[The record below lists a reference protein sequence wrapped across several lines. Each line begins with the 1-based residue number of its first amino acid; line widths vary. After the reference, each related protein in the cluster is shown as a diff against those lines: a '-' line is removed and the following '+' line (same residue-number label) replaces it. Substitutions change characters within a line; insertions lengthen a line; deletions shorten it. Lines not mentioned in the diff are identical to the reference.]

1 MAVNARTEKFQ
12 HIEVFDKPALFT
24 NGRIARDTVPK
35 GWYCYDIRGSDDDPG
50 ELCYMEENVVVNHAG
65 SVLMPEKLAMPKS
78 GRLDVRD
85 ELGFLDEGNMTLRE
99 FCEAHQLPC
108 PAENMKFHIRPARP
122 EEAGLFYIKSGKAS
136 GYMRYIATR
145 EGVEKLAG
153 NGAVTKGQRELIQK
167 LLHDFPDAVEL
178 FEYEDYCKTPTLGT
192 ASAFITMALDA
203 NLHEIDSESG
213 YMQYIATRPRVQKR
227 GAHGL
232 FSSATAVDLA
242 SAMSELEAH
251 EGNVWT
257 IIYSLR
263 REDAARLEYDSADAW
278 RTLLMENAPALAKSM
293 KISLNNFH
301 WYAAFHDEGH
311 HPHIHMMVWSDNPK
325 EGFLTKDGI
334 ATMRS
339 KLTNAIFRD
348 EMQQIYERKDVAY
361 SDLVEAAQN
370 AMREMIS
377 RMQHQICDSP
387 IIEDNMRQLVQALE
401 TTTGKRQYGYLK
413 KPLKQ
418 FVDTIVDALAEL
430 PEASECYEVWNQIHE
445 ELNECY
451 GHSTP
456 WERLPLSQRK
466 EFRKI
471 KNDIIREA
479 ENIRLGLPTF
489 EDERMQDEPE
499 PESQKEEH
507 QSYSVYE
514 QAQRYRTAKAVLQDI
529 YALDAEHAD
538 AVKALEQ
545 LWEEGYTVVA
555 HQLGKF
561 YRDDLST
568 LRDHEKAEQWF
579 RCSAEAGNDFSEY
592 ALGKLLLTQKRTV
605 EALEWLDKAAE
616 QGNQFARYRL
626 GKIYLT
632 GEPVSK
638 DVEKALAYL
647 TASADQ
653 GNQFAQYA
661 LGKLYLFGRDVPPDR
676 EQAREWLI
684 RAAAQGNEYA
694 RFFLDR
700 FDQFRDP
707 SVMLAATKLL
717 HHMSRI
723 FQSNS
728 VPPSNPAGIRIDS
741 KRRRRLMEKRMA
753 MGHRADDH
761 EEQTQ
766 YQQSM

>member
-1 MAVNARTEKFQ
+1 
-12 HIEVFDKPALFT
+12 
-24 NGRIARDTVPK
+24 
-35 GWYCYDIRGSDDDPG
+35 
-50 ELCYMEENVVVNHAG
+50 
-65 SVLMPEKLAMPKS
+65 
-78 GRLDVRD
+78 
-85 ELGFLDEGNMTLRE
+85 
-99 FCEAHQLPC
+99 
-108 PAENMKFHIRPARP
+108 
-122 EEAGLFYIKSGKAS
+122 
-136 GYMRYIATR
+136 MRYIATR

-167 LLHDFPDAVEL
+167 LLTDFPDAVEL

-192 ASAFITMALDA
+192 ASAFISMALDA
-203 NLHEIDSESG
+203 NFHEMDSESG

-232 FSSATAVDLA
+232 FSSATAIDLA

-278 RTLLMENAPALAKSM
+278 RTLLMENTPTLAKSM
-293 KISLNNFH
+293 KISLDNFR

-311 HPHIHMMVWSDNPK
+311 HPHIHMMVWSDDPK

-334 ATMRS
+334 AAMRS

-377 RMQHQICDSP
+377 RMQRQVCDSP
-387 IIEDNMRQLVQALE
+387 IIEDNIHQLVQALE
-401 TTTGKRQYGYLK
+401 TTTGKKQYGYLK

-418 FVDTIVDALAEL
+418 LVDTIVDVLAEL
-430 PEASECYEVWNQIHE
+430 PEVSECYEVWNQIHE

-499 PESQKEEH
+499 PENQKEEH

-514 QAQRYRTAKAVLQDI
+514 QAQRYRAAKAVLQDI
-529 YALDAEHAD
+529 YALDVEHAD

-545 LWEEGYTVVA
+545 LWEEGYTVAA

-579 RCSAEAGNDFSEY
+579 RHSAEAGNDFSEY

-605 EALEWLDKAAE
+605 EALEWLGKAADH
-616 QGNQFARYRL
+616 GNQFARYRL
-626 GKIYLT
+626 GKIYLA
-632 GEPVSK
+632 GESVPK
-638 DVEKALAYL
+638 DMEKALAYL

-661 LGKLYLFGRDVPPDR
+661 LGKLYLLGRDVPPNR
-676 EQAREWLI
+676 EQAKEWLI

-723 FQSNS
+723 FQNNS
-728 VPPSNPAGIRIDS
+728 APPGNPAGIRIDS
-741 KRRRRLMEKRMA
+741 KRRRRLAEKRMA
-753 MGHRADDH
+753 MGHKADDH

>member
-1 MAVNARTEKFQ
+1 MA
-12 HIEVFDKPALFT
+12 
-24 NGRIARDTVPK
+24 
-35 GWYCYDIRGSDDDPG
+35 
-50 ELCYMEENVVVNHAG
+50 
-65 SVLMPEKLAMPKS
+65 KLVQKS
-78 GRLDVRD
+78 G
-85 ELGFLDEGNMTLRE
+85 
-99 FCEAHQLPC
+99 
-108 PAENMKFHIRPARP
+108 
-122 EEAGLFYIKSGKAS
+122 YIKSGKAS

-167 LLHDFPDAVEL
+167 LLTDFPDAVEL

-192 ASAFITMALDA
+192 ASAFISMALDA
-203 NLHEIDSESG
+203 NFHEMDSESG

-232 FSSATAVDLA
+232 FSSATAVDLT

-263 REDAARLEYDSADAW
+263 REDAASLEYNNADAW
-278 RTLLMENAPALAKSM
+278 RALLMENAPTLAKSM
-293 KISLNNFH
+293 KISLDNFH
-301 WYAAFHDEGH
+301 WCAAFHDEGH
-311 HPHIHMMVWSDNPK
+311 HPHIHMMVWSDDPK

-334 ATMRS
+334 AAMRS

-401 TTTGKRQYGYLK
+401 TTTGKKQYGYLK

-418 FVDTIVDALAEL
+418 LVDTIGDALAEL
-430 PEASECYEVWNQIHE
+430 PEVSECYEVWNQIHE

-538 AVKALEQ
+538 AVKALER
-545 LWEEGYTVVA
+545 LWEEGYTVAA

-579 RCSAEAGNDFSEY
+579 RHSAEAGNDFSEY

-605 EALEWLDKAAE
+605 EAMGWLSKAADH
-616 QGNQFARYRL
+616 GNQFARYRL
-626 GKIYLT
+626 GKIYLAD
-632 GEPVSK
+632 ESVPK
-638 DVEKALAYL
+638 DVAKALVYL

-653 GNQFAQYA
+653 ENQFAQYT
-661 LGKLYLFGRDVPPDR
+661 LGKLYLLGRDVPLDR

>member
-1 MAVNARTEKFQ
+1 MA
-12 HIEVFDKPALFT
+12 
-24 NGRIARDTVPK
+24 
-35 GWYCYDIRGSDDDPG
+35 
-50 ELCYMEENVVVNHAG
+50 
-65 SVLMPEKLAMPKS
+65 KLVQKS
-78 GRLDVRD
+78 G
-85 ELGFLDEGNMTLRE
+85 
-99 FCEAHQLPC
+99 
-108 PAENMKFHIRPARP
+108 
-122 EEAGLFYIKSGKAS
+122 YIKSGKAS

-167 LLHDFPDAVEL
+167 LLTDFPDAAEL

-192 ASAFITMALDA
+192 ASAFIGMALDA
-203 NLHEIDSESG
+203 NIHEIDSESG
-213 YMQYIATRPRVQKR
+213 YMQYIATRPRVQKH
-227 GAHGL
+227 GSHGL
-232 FSSATAVDLA
+232 FSSATAVDLT

-278 RTLLMENAPALAKSM
+278 RTLLMENAPTLAKSM
-293 KISLNNFH
+293 KISLDNFH

-311 HPHIHMMVWSDNPK
+311 HPHIHMMVWSDDPK

-334 ATMRS
+334 AAMRS

-377 RMQHQICDSP
+377 RMQNQICASP
-387 IIEDNMRQLVQALE
+387 IIENNMRQLVQALE
-401 TTTGKRQYGYLK
+401 TTTGKKQYGYLK

-418 FVDTIVDALAEL
+418 LVDTIVDALAEL
-430 PEASECYEVWNQIHE
+430 PEVSECYEVWNQIHE

-499 PESQKEEH
+499 PENQEEEH

-538 AVKALEQ
+538 AVKALDQ
-545 LWEEGYTVVA
+545 LWEEGYTVAA

-579 RCSAEAGNDFSEY
+579 RHSAEAGNDFSEY

-605 EALEWLDKAAE
+605 EAMGWLSKAADH
-616 QGNQFARYRL
+616 GNQFARYRL
-626 GKIYLT
+626 GKIYLAD
-632 GEPVSK
+632 ESVPK
-638 DVEKALAYL
+638 DVAKALVYL

-653 GNQFAQYA
+653 ENQFAQYT
-661 LGKLYLFGRDVPPDR
+661 LGKLYLLGRDVPPDR

>member
-1 MAVNARTEKFQ
+1 MA
-12 HIEVFDKPALFT
+12 
-24 NGRIARDTVPK
+24 
-35 GWYCYDIRGSDDDPG
+35 
-50 ELCYMEENVVVNHAG
+50 
-65 SVLMPEKLAMPKS
+65 KLVQKS
-78 GRLDVRD
+78 G
-85 ELGFLDEGNMTLRE
+85 
-99 FCEAHQLPC
+99 
-108 PAENMKFHIRPARP
+108 
-122 EEAGLFYIKSGKAS
+122 YIKSGKAG

-153 NGAVTKGQRELIQK
+153 NGAVTKGQRELIQE

-227 GAHGL
+227 GTHGL
-232 FSSATAVDLA
+232 FSSASAVDLTL
-242 SAMSELEAH
+242 AMSELEAH

-263 REDAARLEYDSADAW
+263 REDAARLEYDNADAW
-278 RTLLMENAPALAKSM
+278 RALLMENTPALAKSM
-293 KISLNNFH
+293 KISLDNLH

-311 HPHIHMMVWSDNPK
+311 HPHIHMMVWSDDPK

-334 ATMRS
+334 AAMRS

-377 RMQHQICDSP
+377 RMQRQVCDSP
-387 IIEDNMRQLVQALE
+387 IVEDNMRQLVQALD
-401 TTTGKRQYGYLK
+401 TTTGKKQYGYLK

-418 FVDTIVDALAEL
+418 LVDTIVDALAEL
-430 PEASECYEVWNQIHE
+430 PEVSECYEVWNQIRE
-445 ELNECY
+445 ELNACY
-451 GHSTP
+451 GHGTS

-479 ENIRLGLPTF
+479 ENVRLGLPTF
-489 EDERMQDEPE
+489 EDEGMQDEPE

-507 QSYSVYE
+507 QSYRVYE

-529 YALDAEHAD
+529 YALDAEHAE

-545 LWEEGYTVVA
+545 LWEEGYTVAA

-568 LRDHEKAEQWF
+568 LRDHEKAERWF
-579 RCSAEAGNDFSEY
+579 RHSAEAGNDFSEY
-592 ALGKLLLTQKRTV
+592 ALGKLLLTQKRTA
-605 EALEWLDKAAE
+605 EAMGWLGKAADH
-616 QGNQFARYRL
+616 GNQFARYRL
-626 GKIYLT
+626 GKIYLA
-632 GEPVSK
+632 GESVPK
-638 DVEKALAYL
+638 DTEKALAYL

-661 LGKLYLFGRDVPPDR
+661 LGKLYLLGRDVSPDR
-676 EQAREWLI
+676 ALAREWLI
-684 RAAAQGNEYA
+684 CAAAQGNEYA

-723 FQSNS
+723 FQNNS

-753 MGHRADDH
+753 MGHKADDH

>member
-1 MAVNARTEKFQ
+1 MA
-12 HIEVFDKPALFT
+12 
-24 NGRIARDTVPK
+24 
-35 GWYCYDIRGSDDDPG
+35 
-50 ELCYMEENVVVNHAG
+50 
-65 SVLMPEKLAMPKS
+65 KLVQKS
-78 GRLDVRD
+78 G
-85 ELGFLDEGNMTLRE
+85 
-99 FCEAHQLPC
+99 
-108 PAENMKFHIRPARP
+108 
-122 EEAGLFYIKSGKAS
+122 YIKSGKAS

-145 EGVEKLAG
+145 EGVEKLVG

-167 LLHDFPDAVEL
+167 LLTDFPDAAEL

-192 ASAFITMALDA
+192 ASAFIGMALDA
-203 NLHEIDSESG
+203 NIHEIDSESG

-227 GAHGL
+227 GTHGL
-232 FSSATAVDLA
+232 FSSATAVDLT

-278 RTLLMENAPALAKSM
+278 RTLLMENAPTLAKSM
-293 KISLNNFH
+293 KISLDNFH

-311 HPHIHMMVWSDNPK
+311 HPHIHMMVWSDDPK

-334 ATMRS
+334 AAMRS

-377 RMQHQICDSP
+377 QMQRQICDSP
-387 IIEDNMRQLVQALE
+387 IIEDNIRQLVQALE
-401 TTTGKRQYGYLK
+401 TTTGKKQYGYLK

-418 FVDTIVDALAEL
+418 LVDTIVDALAEL
-430 PEASECYEVWNQIHE
+430 PEVSECYEVWNQIHE

-479 ENIRLGLPTF
+479 ENIRLGLSTF

-499 PESQKEEH
+499 PESQKEEQ

-529 YALDAEHAD
+529 YALDAEHAE

-545 LWEEGYTVVA
+545 LWEEGYTVAA

-568 LRDHEKAEQWF
+568 LRDHEKAEEWF
-579 RCSAEAGNDFSEY
+579 RHSAEAGNDFSEY

-605 EALEWLDKAAE
+605 EAMGWLSKAADH
-616 QGNQFARYRL
+616 GNQFARYRL
-626 GKIYLT
+626 GKIYLAD
-632 GEPVSK
+632 ESVPK
-638 DVEKALAYL
+638 DVAKALVYL

-653 GNQFAQYA
+653 ENQFAQYT
-661 LGKLYLFGRDVPPDR
+661 LGKLYLLGRDVPLDR

-723 FQSNS
+723 FQNNS
-728 VPPSNPAGIRIDS
+728 VPPGNPAGIRIDS
-741 KRRRRLMEKRMA
+741 KRRRRLIEKRMA
-753 MGHRADDH
+753 MGHKADDH

>member
-1 MAVNARTEKFQ
+1 MA
-12 HIEVFDKPALFT
+12 
-24 NGRIARDTVPK
+24 
-35 GWYCYDIRGSDDDPG
+35 
-50 ELCYMEENVVVNHAG
+50 
-65 SVLMPEKLAMPKS
+65 KLVQKS
-78 GRLDVRD
+78 G
-85 ELGFLDEGNMTLRE
+85 
-99 FCEAHQLPC
+99 
-108 PAENMKFHIRPARP
+108 
-122 EEAGLFYIKSGKAS
+122 YIKSGKAS

-145 EGVEKLAG
+145 EGVEKLTG
-153 NGAVTKGQRELIQK
+153 NSPVTRGQRELIQK

-311 HPHIHMMVWSDNPK
+311 HPHIHMMVWSDDPK

-348 EMQQIYERKDVAY
+348 EMQQIYEHKDVAY

-430 PEASECYEVWNQIHE
+430 PEVSECYEVWNQIHE

-514 QAQRYRTAKAVLQDI
+514 QAQRYRAAKAVLQDI
-529 YALDAEHAD
+529 YALDAEHAE

-545 LWEEGYTVVA
+545 LWEEGYTVAA

-568 LRDHEKAEQWF
+568 LRDYAKAEQWF
-579 RCSAEAGNDFSEY
+579 RRSAEAGNDFSEY
-592 ALGKLLLTQKRTV
+592 ALGKLLLTQKRWD
-605 EALEWLDKAAE
+605 EAMEWLDKAADH
-616 QGNQFARYRL
+616 GSQFAQYRL
-626 GKIYLT
+626 GKISLT
-632 GEPVSK
+632 GEFVPK

-661 LGKLYLFGRDVPPDR
+661 LGKLYLFGRDAPSDR

-753 MGHRADDH
+753 MGHRADDR

>member
-1 MAVNARTEKFQ
+1 MA
-12 HIEVFDKPALFT
+12 
-24 NGRIARDTVPK
+24 
-35 GWYCYDIRGSDDDPG
+35 
-50 ELCYMEENVVVNHAG
+50 
-65 SVLMPEKLAMPKS
+65 KLVQKS
-78 GRLDVRD
+78 G
-85 ELGFLDEGNMTLRE
+85 
-99 FCEAHQLPC
+99 
-108 PAENMKFHIRPARP
+108 
-122 EEAGLFYIKSGKAS
+122 YIKSGKAS

-167 LLHDFPDAVEL
+167 LLTDFPDAAEL

-192 ASAFITMALDA
+192 ASAFIGMALDA
-203 NLHEIDSESG
+203 NIHEIDSESG
-213 YMQYIATRPRVQKR
+213 YMQYIATRPHVQKH
-227 GAHGL
+227 GSHGL
-232 FSSATAVDLA
+232 FSSATAVDLT

-278 RTLLMENAPALAKSM
+278 RTLLMENAPTLAKSM
-293 KISLNNFH
+293 KISLDNFH

-311 HPHIHMMVWSDNPK
+311 HPHIHMMVWSDDPK
-325 EGFLTKDGI
+325 EGFLTKNGI
-334 ATMRS
+334 AAMRS

-387 IIEDNMRQLVQALE
+387 IIENNMRQLVQALE
-401 TTTGKRQYGYLK
+401 TITGKKQYGYLK

-418 FVDTIVDALAEL
+418 LVDTIVDALAEL
-430 PEASECYEVWNQIHE
+430 PEVSECYEVWNQIHE

-529 YALDAEHAD
+529 YARDAEHAE

-545 LWEEGYTVVA
+545 LWEEGYTVAA

-568 LRDHEKAEQWF
+568 LRDHEKAKEWF
-579 RCSAEAGNDFSEY
+579 RRSAEAGNDFSGY
-592 ALGKLLLTQKRTV
+592 ILGKLLLTQKRTV
-605 EALEWLDKAAE
+605 EAMEWLGKAADH
-616 QGNQFARYRL
+616 GNQFARYRL

-632 GEPVSK
+632 GESAPK
-638 DVEKALAYL
+638 DVAKALAYL

-653 GNQFAQYA
+653 GNQFAQYT
-661 LGKLYLFGRDVPPDR
+661 LGKLYLLGRDVPPDR
-676 EQAREWLI
+676 EQAREWLS

-707 SVMLAATKLL
+707 SVMLATTKLL

-728 VPPSNPAGIRIDS
+728 VPPSNPSGIRIDS
-741 KRRRRLMEKRMA
+741 KRRRRLVEKRMA
-753 MGHRADDH
+753 MGHKADDH

>member
-1 MAVNARTEKFQ
+1 MA
-12 HIEVFDKPALFT
+12 
-24 NGRIARDTVPK
+24 
-35 GWYCYDIRGSDDDPG
+35 
-50 ELCYMEENVVVNHAG
+50 
-65 SVLMPEKLAMPKS
+65 KLVQKS
-78 GRLDVRD
+78 G
-85 ELGFLDEGNMTLRE
+85 
-99 FCEAHQLPC
+99 
-108 PAENMKFHIRPARP
+108 
-122 EEAGLFYIKSGKAS
+122 YIKSGKAS

-153 NGAVTKGQRELIQK
+153 NGSVTKGQRELIQK
-167 LLHDFPDAVEL
+167 LLTDFPDAVEL

-192 ASAFITMALDA
+192 ASAFISMALDA

-213 YMQYIATRPRVQKR
+213 YMQYIATRPRAQKR
-227 GAHGL
+227 GIHGL

-242 SAMSELEAH
+242 SAISELEAH

-263 REDAARLEYDSADAW
+263 REDADRLEYDNADAW
-278 RTLLMENAPALAKSM
+278 RALLMENAPTLAKSM
-293 KISLNNFH
+293 KISLDNFH

-311 HPHIHMMVWSDNPK
+311 HPHIHMMVWSDDPK

-334 ATMRS
+334 AAMRS

-370 AMREMIS
+370 AMQEMIS

-387 IIEDNMRQLVQALE
+387 IIEANMRQIVQALE
-401 TTTGKRQYGYLK
+401 TTTGKKQYGYLK

-418 FVDTIVDALAEL
+418 LVDTIVDMLAEL
-430 PEASECYEVWNQIHE
+430 PEVSECYEVWNQIHE

-456 WERLPLSQRK
+456 WERIPLSQRK

-499 PESQKEEH
+499 PENQKEEH

-514 QAQRYRTAKAVLQDI
+514 QAQRYRAAKAVLQDI
-529 YALDAEHAD
+529 YALDAEHAE

-545 LWEEGYTVVA
+545 LWEEGYTVAA

-568 LRDHEKAEQWF
+568 LRDHEKAEEWF
-579 RCSAEAGNDFSEY
+579 RRSAEVGNDFSEY
-592 ALGKLLLTQKRTV
+592 ALGKLLLTQKRWE
-605 EALEWLDKAAE
+605 EALGWLGKAADH
-616 QGNQFARYRL
+616 GNQFARYRL
-626 GKIYLT
+626 GKIYLA
-632 GEPVSK
+632 GESVPK
-638 DVEKALAYL
+638 DVAKALAYL

-653 GNQFAQYA
+653 GNQFAQYT
-661 LGKLYLFGRDVPPDR
+661 LGKLYLLGRDVPPDR

-694 RFFLDR
+694 RFFLDH

-707 SVMLAATKLL
+707 SVMLAASKLL

-723 FQSNS
+723 FQNNS
-728 VPPSNPAGIRIDS
+728 IPPVNPAGIRIDS

-753 MGHRADDH
+753 MGHKADDH

>member
-1 MAVNARTEKFQ
+1 MVNLVQ
-12 HIEVFDKPALFT
+12 
-24 NGRIARDTVPK
+24 
-35 GWYCYDIRGSDDDPG
+35 
-50 ELCYMEENVVVNHAG
+50 
-65 SVLMPEKLAMPKS
+65 KS
-78 GRLDVRD
+78 G
-85 ELGFLDEGNMTLRE
+85 
-99 FCEAHQLPC
+99 
-108 PAENMKFHIRPARP
+108 
-122 EEAGLFYIKSGKAS
+122 YIKSGKAG
-136 GYMRYIATR
+136 GYMRYIANR
-145 EGVEKLAG
+145 EGVERLAG

-167 LLHDFPDAVEL
+167 LLTDFPDAVEL
-178 FEYEDYCKTPTLGT
+178 LEYEDYCKTPTLGT

-213 YMQYIATRPRVQKR
+213 YMQYIATRPRVQKH
-227 GAHGL
+227 GSHGL
-232 FSSATAVDLA
+232 FSSSTSVDLA

-263 REDAARLEYDSADAW
+263 REDAARLEFDNADAW
-278 RTLLMENAPALAKSM
+278 RTLLMENAPTLAKSM
-293 KISLNNFH
+293 KISLDNFH

-311 HPHIHMMVWSDNPK
+311 HPHIHMMVWSDDPK

-334 ATMRS
+334 AAMRS

-348 EMQQIYERKDVAY
+348 EMQQIYARKDMAY

-377 RMQHQICDSP
+377 RMQRQVCDSP
-387 IIEDNMRQLVQALE
+387 IIEDNMCQLVQALE
-401 TTTGKRQYGYLK
+401 TTTGKKQYGYLK

-418 FVDTIVDALAEL
+418 LVDTVVDALTEL
-430 PEASECYEVWNQIHE
+430 PEVSECYEMWNQIHE

-489 EDERMQDEPE
+489 EDEGMQDEPE
-499 PESQKEEH
+499 PESQKAEH

-514 QAQRYRTAKAVLQDI
+514 QAQRYHAAKAVLQDI
-529 YALDAEHAD
+529 YALDAEHTE

-545 LWEEGYTVVA
+545 LWEEGYTVAA

-568 LRDHEKAEQWF
+568 LRDHEKTEHWF
-579 RCSAEAGNDFSEY
+579 RRSAEAGNDFSEY
-592 ALGKLLLTQKRTV
+592 ALGKLLLTQKRWD
-605 EALEWLDKAAE
+605 EAMEWLGKAADH
-616 QGNQFARYRL
+616 GSQFARYRL
-626 GKIYLT
+626 GKIYLV
-632 GEPVSK
+632 GESVPK
-638 DVEKALAYL
+638 DTEKALAYL

-653 GNQFAQYA
+653 GNQFAQYT
-661 LGKLYLFGRDVPPDR
+661 LGKLYLLGRDVPPDR
-676 EQAREWLI
+676 EQAKEWLI
-684 RAAAQGNEYA
+684 RSAVQGNEYA

-723 FQSNS
+723 FQNNS
-728 VPPSNPAGIRIDS
+728 VPPGNPAGIRIDS

>member
-1 MAVNARTEKFQ
+1 MA
-12 HIEVFDKPALFT
+12 
-24 NGRIARDTVPK
+24 
-35 GWYCYDIRGSDDDPG
+35 
-50 ELCYMEENVVVNHAG
+50 
-65 SVLMPEKLAMPKS
+65 KLVQKS
-78 GRLDVRD
+78 G
-85 ELGFLDEGNMTLRE
+85 
-99 FCEAHQLPC
+99 
-108 PAENMKFHIRPARP
+108 
-122 EEAGLFYIKSGKAS
+122 YIKSGKAG

-167 LLHDFPDAVEL
+167 LLTDFPDAAEL

-192 ASAFITMALDA
+192 ASAFIGMALDA
-203 NLHEIDSESG
+203 NIHEIDSESG
-213 YMQYIATRPRVQKR
+213 YMQYIATRPRVQKH
-227 GAHGL
+227 GSHGL
-232 FSSATAVDLA
+232 FSSATAVDLT

-278 RTLLMENAPALAKSM
+278 RTLLMENAPTLAKSM
-293 KISLNNFH
+293 KISLDNFH

-311 HPHIHMMVWSDNPK
+311 HPHIHMMVWSDDPK

-334 ATMRS
+334 AAMRS

-377 RMQHQICDSP
+377 RMQNQICASP
-387 IIEDNMRQLVQALE
+387 IIENNMRQLVQALE
-401 TTTGKRQYGYLK
+401 TTTGKKQYGYLK

-418 FVDTIVDALAEL
+418 LVDTIVDALAEL
-430 PEASECYEVWNQIHE
+430 PEVSECYEVWNQIHE

-499 PESQKEEH
+499 PENQEEEH

-514 QAQRYRTAKAVLQDI
+514 QAQRYRAAKAVLQDI

-538 AVKALEQ
+538 AVKALDQ
-545 LWEEGYTVVA
+545 LWEEGYTVAA

-568 LRDHEKAEQWF
+568 LRDHEKAVQWF
-579 RCSAEAGNDFSEY
+579 RRSAEAGNDFSEY
-592 ALGKLLLTQKRTV
+592 ALGKLFLTQKRTV

-632 GEPVSK
+632 GEPVPK

-653 GNQFAQYA
+653 GNQFAQYT
-661 LGKLYLFGRDVPPDR
+661 LGKLYLLGRDVPPDR
-676 EQAREWLI
+676 EQAKEWLI
-684 RAAAQGNEYA
+684 RSAVQGNEYA

-723 FQSNS
+723 FQNNS
-728 VPPSNPAGIRIDS
+728 VPPGNPAGIRIDS

>member
-1 MAVNARTEKFQ
+1 MA
-12 HIEVFDKPALFT
+12 
-24 NGRIARDTVPK
+24 
-35 GWYCYDIRGSDDDPG
+35 
-50 ELCYMEENVVVNHAG
+50 
-65 SVLMPEKLAMPKS
+65 KLVQKS
-78 GRLDVRD
+78 S
-85 ELGFLDEGNMTLRE
+85 
-99 FCEAHQLPC
+99 
-108 PAENMKFHIRPARP
+108 
-122 EEAGLFYIKSGKAS
+122 YIKSGKAS

-153 NGAVTKGQRELIQK
+153 NGTVTKGQRELIQK
-167 LLHDFPDAVEL
+167 LLTDFPDAVEL

-192 ASAFITMALDA
+192 ASAFIGMALDA
-203 NLHEIDSESG
+203 NIHEIDSESG

-227 GAHGL
+227 GTHGL
-232 FSSATAVDLA
+232 FSSATAVDLT

-278 RTLLMENAPALAKSM
+278 RTLLMENAPTLAKSM
-293 KISLNNFH
+293 KISLDNFH

-311 HPHIHMMVWSDNPK
+311 HPHIHMMVWSDDPK

-334 ATMRS
+334 AAMRS

-377 RMQHQICDSP
+377 RMQNQICDSP
-387 IIEDNMRQLVQALE
+387 IIENNMRQLVQALE
-401 TTTGKRQYGYLK
+401 TTTGKKQYGYLK

-418 FVDTIVDALAEL
+418 LVDTIVDALAEL
-430 PEASECYEVWNQIHE
+430 PEVSECYEVWNQIHE

-514 QAQRYRTAKAVLQDI
+514 QAQRYRAAKAVLQDI
-529 YALDAEHAD
+529 YALDAEHTE

-545 LWEEGYTVVA
+545 LWEEGYTVAA

-579 RCSAEAGNDFSEY
+579 RFSAEAGNDFSEY

-632 GEPVSK
+632 GEPVPK

-653 GNQFAQYA
+653 GNQFAQYT
-661 LGKLYLFGRDVPPDR
+661 LGKLYLLGRDVPPDR
-676 EQAREWLI
+676 EQAEEWLI
-684 RAAAQGNEYA
+684 RSALQGNEYA

-728 VPPSNPAGIRIDS
+728 VLPSNPSGIRIDS